1 MNDKTEAKKKKPSL
15 TETPVHT
22 IREGSVAASIWQRQ
36 SPSGYAYYDYSL
48 TRSWKSMS
56 SGNTGYSKNFF
67 SRNQQELFAVIE
79 KATQWIASHESP
91 AAANESLAA

>member
-1 MNDKTEAKKKKPSL
+1 MNDKIEAKKKKTSL
-15 TETPVHT
+15 AETPVHT
-22 IREGSVAASIWQRQ
+22 IRQGPVAASIWQRQ

-48 TRSWKSMS
+48 TRCWKSMS

-91 AAANESLAA
+91 ADASETLAA